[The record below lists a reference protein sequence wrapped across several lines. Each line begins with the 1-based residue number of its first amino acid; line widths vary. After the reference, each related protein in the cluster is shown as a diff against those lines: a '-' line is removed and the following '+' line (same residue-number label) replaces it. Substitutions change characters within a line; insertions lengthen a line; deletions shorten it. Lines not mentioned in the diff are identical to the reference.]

1 MFAKFYLR
9 RLWAGLLTMLF
20 SLAAYAEPVVNQ
32 PAPLF
37 SGAAADGTTLNL
49 ADLRGKT
56 VILEWTNHE
65 CPFVKKHYESG
76 NIPNLQKQAA
86 QQGVVWLQVISS
98 APGKQGFVDA
108 ETAKKLNAE
117 RDAHPANTVFDPSGS
132 IGKLYA
138 ATNTPQL
145 FIIDPQGV
153 LLYKGGID
161 SIPSADQADIAKA
174 ENYISSALKALAA
187 GKSIN
192 QSSTRPYGC
201 TVKYAG

>member
-1 MFAKFYLR
+1 MLINRFSQFVLASLVFVVAVAKV
-9 RLWAGLLTMLF
+9 
-20 SLAAYAEPVVNQ
+20 YAEPVVNQ

-37 SGAAADGTTLNL
+37 SGATADGTTLNL

-65 CPFVKKHYESG
+65 CPFVKKYYESG
-76 NIPNLQKQAA
+76 NIQSLQKQAA
-86 QQGVVWLQVISS
+86 EQGIVWLQVISS
-98 APGKQGFVDA
+98 APGKQGHVDA

-117 RDAHPANTVFDPSGS
+117 RGATPANTVFDPEGS

-145 FIIDPQGV
+145 FIINPEGI

-161 SIPSADQADIAKA
+161 SIPSADKADIAKA
-174 ENYISSALKALAA
+174 ENYISIALKELAA
-187 GKSIN
+187 GKSITKA
-192 QSSTRPYGC
+192 STKPYGC